1 MQNDS
6 LRIVSAPLALLWL
19 FAIAVG
25 GIAAALSIAV
35 CWLMLRV
42 GGLDAADKHGISDQ
56 VSSRVGGVIVVLY
69 LFFNAFYLWFVQGQS
84 WSSLEIAVLAFLS
97 TYFAIGL
104 FEDLTSRISSIRRFL
119 FMLSAAL
126 VVVGA
131 MNDLKLTRVDI
142 IWVDWILGLSPLIAV
157 GFTVLCLAFLSNAF
171 NTADGA
177 NGLVGGIGLISLATL
192 GLLVPSSLSSL
203 QLAGAVGCLVFLTF
217 NLYTGRF
224 FLGDGGAYAIGALV
238 GCSAVYLVGTR
249 DISSWFILTLIFYPS
264 ADLLWGMAR
273 RFATGRSVL
282 SADEYH
288 LHNLIYGSL
297 RSRCSSSVVANN
309 ATGLSIVTIFCLF
322 PSLLAWL
329 GLIPLDDS
337 RWLHVALLM
346 WLLYAGLWFKLSPLT
361 KKMA

>member
-25 GIAAALSIAV
+25 GLAAALSIAA

-142 IWVDWILGLSPLIAV
+142 IWVNDFW
-157 GFTVLCLAFLSNAF
+157 
-171 NTADGA
+171 
-177 NGLVGGIGLISLATL
+177 
-192 GLLVPSSLSSL
+192 
-203 QLAGAVGCLVFLTF
+203 
-217 NLYTGRF
+217 
-224 FLGDGGAYAIGALV
+224 
-238 GCSAVYLVGTR
+238 
-249 DISSWFILTLIFYPS
+249 
-264 ADLLWGMAR
+264 
-273 RFATGRSVL
+273 
-282 SADEYH
+282 
-288 LHNLIYGSL
+288 
-297 RSRCSSSVVANN
+297 
-309 ATGLSIVTIFCLF
+309 
-322 PSLLAWL
+322 
-329 GLIPLDDS
+329 
-337 RWLHVALLM
+337 
-346 WLLYAGLWFKLSPLT
+346 
-361 KKMA
+361 